1 MIDAAQHERFVTEED
16 ELIFLIE
23 EVPRRL
29 RRTFASSMA
38 EFDMTTPQWRALSY
52 IMRTPGLNQSMLAR
66 QLDLERASVG
76 HIVDQLEAAGLAE
89 RRAAGGDRRVWTLH
103 PLPRAIEILP
113 SVRKVADRL
122 YLDLLRNVP
131 LEDIDRMRSTLSRMV
146 TNITGLDPD

>member
-1 MIDAAQHERFVTEED
+1 MIDAEQHERFVTEAD

-29 RRTFASSMA
+29 RRLFSISMA
-38 EFDMTTPQWRALSY
+38 EFNLTTPQWRALSY
-52 IMRTPGLNQSMLAR
+52 IMRTPGLNQTMLAR

-76 HIVDQLEAAGLAE
+76 HIVDQLEAADLAE

-113 SVRKVADRL
+113 TVRTVADQL
-122 YLDLLRNVP
+122 YRDLLCNVP
-131 LEDIDRMRSTLSRMV
+131 IDDIDQMRSTLCRM
-146 TNITGLDPD
+146 TANISDLDPD